1 VQRTKFKTVS
11 NPDYILGMTERIRF
25 NTGAVNKLTAMSMKE
40 SIRKRLRRLGIE
52 YTECVQ
58 LPYVIELSDQ
68 QYVMFCL
75 QWDSEL
81 PYQEWRVIQ
90 KGPSA

>member
-1 VQRTKFKTVS
+1 MAK
-11 NPDYILGMTERIRF
+11 RIRF

-40 SIRKRLRRLGIE
+40 SIRKRLGRLSIE
-52 YTECVQ
+52 YRECVQ
-58 LPYVIELSDQ
+58 LPYEIELSDQ

-81 PYQEWRVIQ
+81 PYLEWREVE
-90 KGPSA
+90 KGLAE

>member
-1 VQRTKFKTVS
+1 MTK
-11 NPDYILGMTERIRF
+11 RIRF

-40 SIRKRLRRLGIE
+40 SIRKRLRQLSVK

-58 LPYVIELSDQ
+58 LPYEIEMSEHEFML
-68 QYVMFCL
+68 FCI

-81 PYQEWRVIQ
+81 PYQEWRVIE
-90 KGPSA
+90 KGSTR

>member
-1 VQRTKFKTVS
+1 MTK
-11 NPDYILGMTERIRF
+11 RIRF

-40 SIRKRLRRLGIE
+40 SIRKRLRRLGVK

-58 LPYVIELSDQ
+58 LPYEIKLSEQDF
-68 QYVMFCL
+68 VMFCL

-81 PYQEWRVIQ
+81 PYQEWRVIE
-90 KGPSA
+90 KGPER